1 MKIAIQGLGRMGM
14 QIARKLSESG
24 EHTVI
29 AHNRSHEPIDE
40 AAEHGAIKAY
50 EKSDVLHEF
59 GDDPVVIW
67 IMLPDTV
74 VDAQVEEWLTLVPQ
88 GSILIDGGNSD
99 FRATQKLNE
108 KVKAAGCELLDIGVS
123 GGVWGYQNGFPLM
136 CGGDNA
142 EVFAAVEPVL
152 RTLVQPG
159 GMYYHFGP
167 SGAGHFV
174 KMVHNA
180 IEYGMMES
188 LGEGFR
194 MLHDGP
200 YSGIDLARAADLW
213 QHHSV
218 ITSWL
223 TELSRDAFA
232 ENPELDGVSGYVAES
247 GEARWTLEAA
257 KDLGIALPSIQAAF
271 DVRVAS
277 QQGEVNFATK
287 VVAAQR
293 NKFGGHNL
301 NGEGA
306 EAGARERVATE
317 VTEKPAT

>member
-1 MKIAIQGLGRMGM
+1 MKIAVQGLGRMGM
-14 QIARKLSESG
+14 QIARKLAESG

-29 AHNRSHEPIDE
+29 AHDRSPEPIDE
-40 AAEHGAIKAY
+40 VAQYGAVKAY
-50 EKSDVLHEF
+50 TKDDVIREF
-59 GDDPVVIW
+59 GDDRGVIW

-74 VDAQVEEWLTLVPQ
+74 VDAQVDEWLALLKP
-88 GSILIDGGNSD
+88 GSIIIDGGNSD
-99 FRATQKLNE
+99 FRATKALNE
-108 KVKAAGCELLDIGVS
+108 KVKAAGMELLDVGVS
-123 GGVWGYQNGFPLM
+123 GGIWGYQNGFPLM
-136 CGGDNA
+136 CGGDSTEA
-142 EVFAAVEPVL
+142 FAVLEPAL
-152 RTLVQPG
+152 KTLAQPG
-159 GMYYHFGP
+159 GMYFHFGP
-167 SGAGHFV
+167 SGAGHYV

-200 YSGIDLARAADLW
+200 YSGVDLAAAADLW

-223 TELSRDAFA
+223 TELSRDALR
-232 ENPELDGVSGYVAES
+232 ENPEMEGISGYVAES

-257 KDLGIALPSIQAAF
+257 KDMGIALPSIQAAF

-277 QQGEVNFATK
+277 QQGDVNFATK

-306 EAGARERVATE
+306 EAGVREQVAHE
-317 VTEKPAT
+317 AKEQQ

>member
-14 QIARKLSESG
+14 QIARKLAESG

-29 AHNRSHEPIDE
+29 AHNRSQEPIEE
-40 AAEHGAIKAY
+40 AATYGAVKAF
-50 EKSDVLHEF
+50 EKADVIREF
-59 GDDPVVIW
+59 GDDRVVIW
-67 IMLPDTV
+67 IMLPDTI
-74 VDAQVEEWLTLVPQ
+74 VDAQVDEWLTLVPQ

-99 FRATQKLNE
+99 YRATMRLNE
-108 KVKAAGCELLDIGVS
+108 RVSAAGMHLLDVGVS
-123 GGVWGYQNGFPLM
+123 GGIWGYQNGFPLM
-136 CGGDNA
+136 CGGDDV
-142 EVFAAVEPVL
+142 EVFAVLEPAL
-152 RTLVQPG
+152 QTLAKPD
-159 GMYYHFGP
+159 GMYYRFGP
-167 SGAGHFV
+167 SGSGHFV

-200 YSGIDLARAADLW
+200 YEGIDLAAAADLW

-223 TELSRDAFA
+223 TELSRDALR
-232 ENPELDGVSGYVAES
+232 ENPQLEGVSGYVAES

-257 KDLGIALPSIQAAF
+257 KDLGITLPSIQAAF
-271 DVRVAS
+271 DVRIAS
-277 QQGEVNFATK
+277 QNGDVNFATK

-306 EAGARERVATE
+306 EPGVREQVAHEKAGDA
-317 VTEKPAT
+317 PA

>member
-14 QIARKLSESG
+14 QIARKLAESG

-29 AHNRSHEPIDE
+29 AHNRSHEPIEE
-40 AAEHGAIKAY
+40 AASYGALKAF
-50 EKSDVLHEF
+50 EKTDVIREF
-59 GDDPVVIW
+59 GDDRVVIW
-67 IMLPDTV
+67 IMLPSEI
-74 VDAQVEEWLTLVPQ
+74 VDAQVDEWLTLVPE
-88 GSILIDGGNSD
+88 GSIIIDGGNSD
-99 FRATQKLNE
+99 FRDTKKLNE
-108 KVKAAGCELLDIGVS
+108 KVTAAGMHLLDVGVS
-123 GGVWGYQNGFPLM
+123 GGIWGYQNGFPLM
-136 CGGDNA
+136 CGGDDVA
-142 EVFAAVEPVL
+142 AFASLEPAL
-152 RTLVQPG
+152 QTLVKPG
-159 GMYYHFGP
+159 GMYFRFGQ
-167 SGAGHFV
+167 SGSGHFV

-194 MLHDGP
+194 ILHDGP
-200 YSGIDLARAADLW
+200 YQGIDLGAAADLW

-223 TELSRDAFA
+223 TELSRDALK
-232 ENPELDGVSGYVAES
+232 ENPELDGISGYVAES

-257 KDLGIALPSIQAAF
+257 HDLGITLPSIQAAF

-277 QQGEVNFATK
+277 QKGAVNFATK

-306 EAGARERVATE
+306 EPGVREQVAHE
-317 VTEKPAT
+317 QVGEA